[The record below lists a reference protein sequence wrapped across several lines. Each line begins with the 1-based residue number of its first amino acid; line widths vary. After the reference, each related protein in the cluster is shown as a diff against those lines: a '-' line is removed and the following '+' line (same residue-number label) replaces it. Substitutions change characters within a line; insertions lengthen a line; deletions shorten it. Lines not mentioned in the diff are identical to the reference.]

1 MPPTVNIIPLHL
13 PLEPP
18 PPPPPPPG
26 KNDDAKD
33 AAKEAERRRLKE
45 AQKKESVEAEQRIET
60 KKKFELNFG
69 ARLKAGLSG
78 QEKKK
83 QFHEQ
88 VKKMKDAQFDMKQAV
103 EEFARMNDP
112 EAIVFFDRFD
122 EEAEAVRAA
131 EAAAEAAR
139 LPQEEYDDEYTLTAK
154 ERKAAAEAMKVALP
168 SLAPAPRRTRRPSLT
183 AASGAVPGEPAREH
197 EQLVH
202 ALPGG

>member
-1 MPPTVNIIPLHL
+1 MGKSRQRSVCGRAMPPTVNIIPVHL

-112 EAIVFFDRFD
+112 EAIVFFDPTSYKSFTIF
-122 EEAEAVRAA
+122 VL
-131 EAAAEAAR
+131 R
-139 LPQEEYDDEYTLTAK
+139 LTSCVIFMFFVLRLTSYFVFL
-154 ERKAAAEAMKVALP
+154 E
-168 SLAPAPRRTRRPSLT
+168 
-183 AASGAVPGEPAREH
+183 
-197 EQLVH
+197 
-202 ALPGG
+202 